1 MAALVAATLTTQA
14 QTQTPTA
21 MPMYGAQLMTDA
33 ERTEYQTKM
42 RSLKTKAEKEAFRA
56 EHHEL
61 MKTRAAEK
69 GVTLPD
75 APMMGQ
81 GTQGHK
87 GSGMGG
93 GMGTGSGMGQGSGA
107 SGGGKGGK

>member
-1 MAALVAATLTTQA
+1 
-14 QTQTPTA
+14 
-21 MPMYGAQLMTDA
+21 MYGAQLMTDA